1 MDAYVF
7 LGTDEDLVNLGF
19 TLADDEEVRAF
30 LNINEQ
36 YIFVYKNNQ
45 VLTLNKNLLKPF
57 IDKEI
62 IIERKLSKPLIKE

>member
-1 MDAYVF
+1 LDAYVF

-36 YIFVYKNNQ
+36 YIFVYKDNQ

-57 IDKEI
+57 IDKKI